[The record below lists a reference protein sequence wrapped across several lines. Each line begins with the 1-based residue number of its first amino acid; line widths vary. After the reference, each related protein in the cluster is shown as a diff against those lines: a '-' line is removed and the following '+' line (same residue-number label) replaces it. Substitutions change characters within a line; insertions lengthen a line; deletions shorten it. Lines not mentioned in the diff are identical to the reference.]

1 MAVYT
6 QDSVRANVR
15 VRDGK
20 RVFYLAPGDH
30 LTPSA
35 RE

>member
-1 MAVYT
+1 MAVFT
-6 QDSVRANVR
+6 AESARANVR

-20 RVFYLAPGDH
+20 RVFYLAEGDH

-35 RE
+35 RD